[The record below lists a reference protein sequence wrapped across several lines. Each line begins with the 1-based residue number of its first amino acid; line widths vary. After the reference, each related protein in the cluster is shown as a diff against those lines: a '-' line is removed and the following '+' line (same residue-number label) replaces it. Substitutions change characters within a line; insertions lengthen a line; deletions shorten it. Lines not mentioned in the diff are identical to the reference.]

1 MSTPKKVLIVGSA
14 NMDLIMNMGRLP
26 ATGET
31 LIDDGGVAYLPGG
44 KGAGV
49 AITFSHLGVEP
60 HLAAKL
66 GADLHG
72 QKLYSFYKD
81 AGIDTSSLLVDHD
94 APTGLSV
101 ILREGNGDVRTVT
114 YPGANEY
121 LSSEQVISAMETEPD
136 ALCLGFEVPFPT
148 VLAAAKVAAGKNIP
162 IFVDASPASKDH
174 ALEKL
179 PPVEI
184 FSPNETETFTYTGIM
199 PTGTDNSL
207 RAALDLYRK
216 VKCRHL
222 VIKLGARGAFL
233 YDGRHFDLVPAF
245 RPDKVVDTS
254 GSGDAFQAAMILAYL
269 ENGGK
274 IKEAVRYGAAAG
286 ALAVS
291 RKGSAASAPTRE
303 EIAQFLKTH

>member
-1 MSTPKKVLIVGSA
+1 MSIPKKILLVGSA

-26 ATGET
+26 AAGET

-44 KGAGV
+44 KGAGA
-49 AITFSHLGVEP
+49 AITFSRLGVEA

-72 QKLYSFYKD
+72 QKLYSFYKE
-81 AGIDTSSLLVDHD
+81 AGIDTSALLVDHD
-94 APTGLSV
+94 VPTGLSV

-114 YPGANEY
+114 YPGANDY
-121 LSSEQVISAMETEPD
+121 LSSEQVIAAMDIEPD

-148 VLAAAKVAAGKNIP
+148 VIAAAKVAAAKNIP
-162 IFVDASPASKDH
+162 IFIDASPASREH

-245 RPDKVVDTS
+245 RPDKVVDTT
-254 GSGDAFQAAMILAYL
+254 GAGDAFQAAMTLAYL

-286 ALAVS
+286 AITVS
-291 RKGSAASAPTRE
+291 RKGGAASSPTRE